1 MKRLLTCCL
10 FLAFVLGI
18 ATDGICAP
26 PGAGQTLPQFELPI
40 PKEAAERQ
48 YLGLTGLLS
57 RLGVGH
63 FSVQQVNAPLVVVQ
77 IFSMYCPHCQKDA
90 ANMNAFYRLVE
101 SDQRARSSI
110 RVIGIGAG
118 NNPYE
123 VGVFRQKYQIAFP
136 LFPDPDY
143 LIHKKLGEVR
153 TPYFFVVRRGAD
165 GTQRLIYSQLGSF
178 GDPAR
183 FLSLLL
189 DAGTH

>member
-1 MKRLLTCCL
+1 M
-10 FLAFVLGI
+10 
-18 ATDGICAP
+18 
-26 PGAGQTLPQFELPI
+26 
-40 PKEAAERQ
+40 
-48 YLGLTGLLS
+48 
-57 RLGVGH
+57 
-63 FSVQQVNAPLVVVQ
+63 
-77 IFSMYCPHCQKDA
+77 
-90 ANMNAFYRLVE
+90 
-101 SDQRARSSI
+101 
-110 RVIGIGAG
+110 
-118 NNPYE
+118 
-123 VGVFRQKYQIAFP
+123 GVFRQKYQIAFP